1 MQSRDLQK
9 SDTKHWGAFHLATE
23 ALRDIDRFVRSSAKD
38 LRVLEQAKTK
48 LQGAVQQDPEFNRAR
63 YYAAVVDDMLGN
75 STDAVRELEDLLA
88 RNPTF
93 KDEAEYNLAVS
104 YYHRYYREHMV
115 EAVRLFQKVIGES
128 PDVVLKYMA
137 RAGLVRSF
145 SMMVLHS
152 IGGSDEP
159 GAAEFFE
166 KVKTESGAL
175 LEELASD
182 TSVDKRTKQEIT
194 WRVLNGR
201 GVGFMFAS
209 DVQRDPANRRRQ
221 LQEALKDFR
230 EADDRSPDNWEIVCN
245 LGSVHMRLGYTH
257 KTQGSEGDAKKEF
270 ERARRYIRD
279 VIDRIR
285 PNYGFALYEM
295 GRIYRVEGEFTEALR
310 WFDKAKMIPEKD
322 RNVRDQTI
330 AKQIER
336 ATQGDSTL

>member
-23 ALRDIDRFVRSSAKD
+23 ALRDIDRFVYSSFKD
-38 LRVLEQAKTK
+38 LRVLEEAKSK
-48 LQGAVQQDPEFNRAR
+48 LQDAVQKDPEFNRAR

-104 YYHRYYREHMV
+104 YYHRYYREHML

-152 IGGSDEP
+152 IGGSDEAE
-159 GAAEFFE
+159 AAEFFG
-166 KVKTESGAL
+166 KSKTESGAL
-175 LEELASD
+175 LEALAAD
-182 TSVDKRTKQEIT
+182 TSVDSRTKQEIT

-209 DVQRDPANRRRQ
+209 DLQKDPSNRRRQ
-221 LQEALKDFR
+221 VQEALKDFQN
-230 EADDRSPDNWEIVCN
+230 ADERSPDNWEIVCN
-245 LGSVHMRLGYTH
+245 LGSIHMRLGYTY
-257 KTQGSEGDAKKEF
+257 KAQGSVAVAKKEF
-270 ERARRYIRD
+270 EKARQYLRD

-285 PNYGFALYEM
+285 PNYGFALYEI
-295 GRIYRVEGEFTEALR
+295 GRAYRLECNFNEALR

-322 RNVRDQTI
+322 RNVSDRSI
-330 AKQIER
+330 AKQIEK
-336 ATQGDSTL
+336 TNKGDSTL